1 MGLSLLS
8 RCAAPVGLLVMIL
21 VMPGGANAQDAA
33 TEPGLASQGLP
44 ADCPEGRVS
53 RIFVD
58 NHSVFDPG
66 SVPADRRIRWAY
78 RLANRIHVRTRRDFI
93 EDELLLSVGDCYD
106 PVLSRESARILREF
120 RFIASADAFSVPQ
133 EDGSRH
139 MVVET
144 RDEWTTKVAGDVRF
158 DGGLEIRGVSVIE
171 ENFLGRGISL
181 GAYFREEDE
190 RRDVGGVFG
199 IPRIGGGNWD
209 LATAAGRTRVGST
222 WNQAV
227 IHPFVG
233 EVGTFAFR
241 QRAHA
246 RQDLFT
252 WHLPNGLPWT
262 HLVAP
267 LDVGGLEVTAA
278 RRFGTAGR
286 FFLVGGGL
294 SREWVRPGIRSE
306 VEGIR
311 AGAFEDRESVPDS
324 IASPIL
330 GQLQSREATRVN
342 LLLGVRRVRYQQR
355 GGLDALAGVQ
365 DVPTGRELLLSVG
378 PSVGGGQGPGDFF
391 LRGDAF
397 GGFATE
403 SVVGQLYLSLE
414 GRHERQSGDDAVRD
428 LLGEFHAFLYRD
440 IRTTIPQTLVLH
452 VSGQGGWRTDA
463 PFQLMLGG
471 PDGVRGYPET
481 AFPGGRRLVVTV
493 EDRFR
498 LPSPVPDL
506 ADLGATLLA
515 DLGRIH
521 QGDAP
526 WADPSGWQGTV
537 GAGLRIGFP
546 AGSSSVVRLDVAFPL
561 GPGSDGRPRLVLQAR
576 EWVGIMDDF
585 RNPSLGRARR
595 SGVSSQ
601 FTGVNRV
608 PATR

>member
-1 MGLSLLS
+1 MSLL
-8 RCAAPVGLLVMIL
+8 
-21 VMPGGANAQDAA
+21 MPGRAGAQTVDTRPAPPSRAV
-33 TEPGLASQGLP
+33 P
-44 ADCPEGRVS
+44 ADCPEGEVT

-58 NHSVFDPG
+58 NHSVFDPA

-93 EDELLLSVGDCYD
+93 EDELLLAVGDCYD
-106 PVLSRESARILREF
+106 AALSRESARILREF

-133 EDGSRH
+133 DDGSRH
-139 MVVET
+139 LLVET

-171 ENFLGRGISL
+171 ENFMGRGISL
-181 GAYFREEDE
+181 GAYYREEDE
-190 RRDVGGVFG
+190 RRDVGGLFG

-246 RQDLFT
+246 REDLFT

-306 VEGIR
+306 VEGVR
-311 AGAFEDRESVPDS
+311 AGAFGDREAVPDAIS
-324 IASPIL
+324 APIL
-330 GQLQSREATRVN
+330 GQLQSRDATRVN
-342 LLLGVRRVRYQQR
+342 LLVGVRRVRYQER
-355 GGLDALAGVQ
+355 SGLDALTGVQ

-378 PSVGGGQGPGDFF
+378 PSVGGGEGPGDIFV
-391 LRGDAF
+391 RGDAF
-397 GGFATE
+397 GGFASE
-403 SVVGQLYLSLE
+403 SVVGQLHLSLE
-414 GRHERQSGDDAVRD
+414 GRRERASVDGAVRD
-428 LLGEFHAFLYRD
+428 LLGEFHAFLYREVP
-440 IRTTIPQTLVLH
+440 TALPQTLVLR
-452 VSGQGGWRTDA
+452 VSAQGGWRTDA
-463 PFQLMLGG
+463 PFQLLLGG
-471 PDGVRGYPET
+471 PDGVRGYPDT
-481 AFPGGRRLVVTV
+481 AFPGGRRLVVSV
-493 EDRFR
+493 EDRVR
-498 LPSPVPDL
+498 LPSPLPDL
-506 ADLGATLLA
+506 ADLGATLFA
-515 DLGRIH
+515 DLGRVH

-526 WADPSGWQGTV
+526 WADPSGWRGTV
-537 GAGLRIGFP
+537 GGGLRIGFP
-546 AGSSSVVRLDVAFPL
+546 AGSSSVVRLDVALPL
-561 GPGSDGRPRLVLQAR
+561 GPGSDGRPRLILQAR
-576 EWVGIMDDF
+576 EWVGFIDDF

-608 PATR
+608 PASR

>member
-1 MGLSLLS
+1 MSLLMAGPADAQNVDTELAPTS
-8 RCAAPVGLLVMIL
+8 RTV
-21 VMPGGANAQDAA
+21 
-33 TEPGLASQGLP
+33 P
-44 ADCPEGRVS
+44 ADCPEGEVT

-58 NHSVFDPG
+58 NHSVFDPA

-139 MVVET
+139 LLVET
-144 RDEWTTKVAGDVRF
+144 RDEWTTKVAGDIRF
-158 DGGLEIRGVSVIE
+158 DGGVEIRGVSVIE

-246 RQDLFT
+246 REDLFT
-252 WHLPNGLPWT
+252 WHLPSGLPWT

-278 RRFGTAGR
+278 RRFGTTGR
-286 FFLVGGGL
+286 FVLVGGGL
-294 SREWVRPGIRSE
+294 SREWVRPGIPSE

-311 AGAFEDRESVPDS
+311 AGAFEDREAVPDS
-324 IASPIL
+324 ISAPIL
-330 GQLQSREATRVN
+330 GQLRARDATRVN
-342 LLLGVRRVRYQQR
+342 LLVGVRRVRYQER
-355 GGLDALAGVQ
+355 SGLDALAGVQ
-365 DVPTGRELLLSVG
+365 DVPTGRELLLSFG
-378 PSVGGGQGPGDFF
+378 PSVGGSEGPGDFF
-391 LRGDAF
+391 LRGNAF
-397 GGFATE
+397 GGFATA
-403 SVVGQLYLSLE
+403 SVVGQLHLSLE
-414 GRHERQSGDDAVRD
+414 GRRERAGMDGAVRD
-428 LLGEFHAFLYRD
+428 LLGEFHAFLYRKVP
-440 IRTTIPQTLVLH
+440 TAVPQTLVLR

-463 PFQLMLGG
+463 PFQLLLGG
-471 PDGVRGYPET
+471 PDGVRGYPDT

-493 EDRFR
+493 EDRFQ
-498 LPSPVPDL
+498 LPSPLPDL
-506 ADLGATLLA
+506 ADLGATLFA

-526 WADPSGWQGTV
+526 WADPSGWRGTV
-537 GAGLRIGFP
+537 GGGLRIGFP
-546 AGSSSVVRLDVAFPL
+546 AGSSSVVRIDVAVPL
-561 GPGSDGRPRLVLQAR
+561 GPGSDGRPRLILQAR

-585 RNPSLGRARR
+585 RNPSMGRARR

-608 PATR
+608 PASR

>member
-1 MGLSLLS
+1 MSLLLADRADAQS
-8 RCAAPVGLLVMIL
+8 VAP
-21 VMPGGANAQDAA
+21 
-33 TEPGLASQGLP
+33 EPAPPTQAGP
-44 ADCPEGRVS
+44 ADCPEGEVT

-58 NHSVFDPG
+58 NHSVFDPA

-139 MVVET
+139 MLVET

-158 DGGLEIRGVSVIE
+158 DDGVSIRGVSVIE

-190 RRDVGGVFG
+190 RRDVGGLFG

-241 QRAHA
+241 QQAHA
-246 RQDLFT
+246 REDLFT
-252 WHLPNGLPWT
+252 WHLPNGLPWS

-267 LDVGGLEVTAA
+267 LDVGGLEVTTA

-286 FFLVGGGL
+286 YFLVGGGL
-294 SREWVRPGIRSE
+294 SREWVRPGIRTE
-306 VEGIR
+306 VEGVR

-324 IASPIL
+324 ISTRVV
-330 GQLQSREATRVN
+330 GQLQAREATRVN
-342 LLLGVRRVRYQQR
+342 LLVGVRRVRYHQWH
-355 GGLDALAGVQ
+355 GLDALAGVQ
-365 DVPTGRELLLSVG
+365 DVPSGRELLLSVG
-378 PSVGGGQGPGDFF
+378 PSVGGGEGPGDVFV
-391 LRGDAF
+391 RGDAF

-403 SVVGQLYLSLE
+403 SLVGQLHLSLE
-414 GRHERQSGDDAVRD
+414 GRRERRFLDDSMRD
-428 LLGEFHAFLYRD
+428 LLAEFHAFLYRK
-440 IRTTIPQTLVLH
+440 IPTTVPQTLVLR

-471 PDGVRGYPET
+471 PDGVRGYPDT

-498 LPSPVPDL
+498 LPSPMPEL
-506 ADLGATLLA
+506 ADLGATLFA

-521 QGDAP
+521 RGDAP
-526 WADPSGWQGTV
+526 WADPSGWRGTV

-546 AGSSSVVRLDVAFPL
+546 AGSSSVVRLDVAVPL
-561 GPGSDGRPRLVLQAR
+561 GPGSDGRPRLILQAR
-576 EWVGIMDDF
+576 EWVGIMDEF

-608 PATR
+608 PASR